1 MTSEHDFYLRRD
13 LRTAYYVQGT
23 AVEPRPVQICW
34 GEDAARSPAG
44 QVLLLALSNQLAR
57 FCRCAGF
64 SGPNASLLVPAPLG
78 GTSLHEALTTGCYRI
93 DPCGRWVLGEVP
105 QTVYRLGVGRQ
116 SGEAD
121 LFLSAADWLAYA
133 VDRAAD
139 LPPHADS
146 ASDVLGAG
154 MAACIGAAN
163 AFKVSLG
170 LPQPLIY
177 GTFSLWSYGRDS
189 QALQGPPLVAT
200 DLGDVLMV
208 GAGAVAA
215 ALVYW
220 LSFLPVS
227 GRWDIVDHDEVQLDN
242 TNRSLLFTAEDAGWE
257 DLSRQKKASVLARY
271 LEHAQPHDCW
281 FDEFETEGRRWDLI
295 LPLANER
302 KVRGLLQA
310 SRPPLMIHATTSPN
324 WQTQL
329 HRHRPVRD
337 RCLACRLPDTDLPP
351 PACAAAPLSIP
362 DPGQGR
368 PPDAALPFL
377 SAAAGLLIAA
387 DLLRLGLGGYESEY
401 GNLFTL
407 DWYSDM
413 GRPTVRH
420 EQCQAGCSGWGDPAV
435 RRILNHTTRWYDL
448 DQAASSIA
456 EVFESGHL

>member
-1 MTSEHDFYLRRD
+1 MTSEHDFYLQRD
-13 LRTAYYVQGT
+13 QRTVYYIQNT
-23 AVEPRPVQICW
+23 KVEPRPVQVCW
-34 GEDAARSPAG
+34 GEDAARSPAS

-64 SGPNASLLVPAPLG
+64 SGPNAPLLVPAPLG
-78 GTSLHEALTTGCYRI
+78 GTSLHDAIATGCYRI
-93 DPCGRWVLGEVP
+93 DPCGRWEIGEVP
-105 QTVYRLGVGRQ
+105 QAVFRLGVGRQ
-116 SGEAD
+116 SGRAD
-121 LFLSAADWLAYA
+121 IFLGAAGWIAYV
-133 VDRAAD
+133 VDQATD
-139 LPPHADS
+139 LPPHADN

-154 MAACIGAAN
+154 MAACFGVAN

-170 LPQPLIY
+170 LPQQLIH
-177 GTFSLWSYGRDS
+177 GTLSLWSFGQIG

-215 ALVYW
+215 ALIYW
-220 LSFLPVS
+220 LSFLPIS

-242 TNRSLLFTAEDAGWE
+242 TNRGPLFTAEDAGWG
-257 DLSRQKKASVLARY
+257 DHSRKKKANVLARY
-271 LEHAQPHDCW
+271 LEHAQPHDYW
-281 FDEFETEGRRWDLI
+281 FDEFEAGGRRWDLI

-329 HRHRPVRD
+329 HRHRPGRD
-337 RCLACRLPDTDLPP
+337 RCLACRLPDANLPT
-351 PACAAAPLSIP
+351 PACAAAPLYVP
-362 DPGQGR
+362 DSGQGR

-387 DLLRLGLGGYESEY
+387 DLLRLGLDGYESEY

-407 DWYSDM
+407 DWFGDM

-420 EQCQAGCSGWGDPAV
+420 EQCQPSCPGWGDPAV
-435 RRILNHTTRWYDL
+435 RYILNYRTRWYSL
-448 DQAASSIA
+448 DQEAHSS
-456 EVFESGHL
+456 